1 MTVSLEL
8 AQALGNRELW
18 LSMTAFLIEVR
29 IECDCACGRVYAD
42 VLERVAD
49 GTALCTAEIV
59 SLVMRQGYWTFTTI
73 EAERYVVVSFDG
85 PAGRRSFYVFARL
98 MANGLFRT
106 PTTLQ

>member
-18 LSMTAFLIEVR
+18 LSMTAFLVEVR

-42 VLERVAD
+42 VLERFAD
-49 GTALCTAEIV
+49 GSPHCSAEIE

-73 EAERYVVVSFDG
+73 EAERYVIVSFAG
-85 PAGRRSFYVFARL
+85 PEGKRSFYHFARL
-98 MANGLFRT
+98 MAEGLFRT
-106 PTTLQ
+106 PTTVH

>member
-18 LSMTAFLIEVR
+18 LSMTAFLVEVR
-29 IECDCACGRVYAD
+29 IECDCACGRVYGE

-49 GTALCTAEIV
+49 GTALCTAEID
-59 SLVMRQGYWTFTTI
+59 SLVMRQGYWTVKTI
-73 EAERYVVVSFDG
+73 DAEWYVLVSFDG
-85 PAGRRSFYVFARL
+85 PEGQRSFYRFARL
-98 MANGLFRT
+98 MAGGLFRT